1 MKTKPLTFI
10 FTILCMLV
18 LSSCVTPGTASPT
31 DQLKPSETLTQAK
44 LTTVPTNAITVIA
57 SVADYK
63 PQSSCDHP
71 YYPLRNGATWTLST
85 VDLVMNLSVTQV
97 TGAQPES
104 VALMTRVYDFGDQYT
119 QAWHCGDKGIYEID
133 IMYYSADV
141 GVMLPV
147 GLITH
152 TGLYLPSA
160 SLLSPGYSWDELSVI
175 QNQGTV
181 ITSTYHYQVL
191 STDPVT
197 VTGQVFAGLQVT
209 VKGTVDARSK
219 AGEQKHQDINILRVF
234 ALGVGVV
241 QENELTLRKFV
252 LPQ

>member
-1 MKTKPLTFI
+1 MKPKPLSFI
-10 FTILCMLV
+10 FTALCMLV
-18 LSSCVTPGTASPT
+18 LSSCTTPGTSSPT
-31 DQLKPSETLTQAK
+31 VQPKPSETLSQARV
-44 LTTVPTNAITVIA
+44 TSVPTNTTTVIA

-71 YYPLRNGATWTLST
+71 YYPLRNGASWTLST
-85 VDLVMNLSVTQV
+85 VDLVMSLSVTQV

-119 QAWHCGDKGIYEID
+119 QAWHCSDNGIYEID

-147 GLITH
+147 VLITH

-160 SLLSPGYSWDELSVI
+160 SLLSPGYSWDELAVI

-191 STDPVT
+191 STNPVT
-197 VTGQVFAGLQVT
+197 VTGQVYAGLQV
-209 VKGTVDARSK
+209 VIKGTVDARNK
-219 AGEQKHQDINILRVF
+219 AGEEKHQDINLLRVF
-234 ALGVGVV
+234 ALGVGIV

-252 LPQ
+252 HPQ